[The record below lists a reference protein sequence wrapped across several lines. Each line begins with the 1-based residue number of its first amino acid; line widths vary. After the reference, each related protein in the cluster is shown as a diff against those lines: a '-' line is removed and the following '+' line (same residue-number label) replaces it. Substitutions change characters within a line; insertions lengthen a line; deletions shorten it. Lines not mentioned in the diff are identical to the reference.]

1 MKPSP
6 RPSMLSLLSPF
17 DIVICLGVEAYEA
30 SKALKGLLA
39 RINPTIDHISANI
52 AANLYAV
59 EQMLYAL
66 PQDVQAGFQADFTQ
80 IMSAF
85 ESSQDNKQKMKLLL
99 RRAVNLRET
108 VADICQKQRM
118 VQLKN
123 LAYAPKN
130 EETQQENI
138 IPLRDSP
145 LLACIGNGS
154 TRPIAALQEDPSM
167 PIGPEGLKIGPL
179 PEDWFDVPSDIDAK
193 FQSLLDWMRAGYAK
207 GKDAHAIAYDMD
219 ARYIYVEFPAPI
231 YAMYFVDNWSTT
243 RPEGLGK
250 VKATFFAI
258 Q

>member
-1 MKPSP
+1 MPSLVS
-6 RPSMLSLLSPF
+6 R
-17 DIVICLGVEAYEA
+17 IEVVVCLAEAYEA
-30 SKALKGLLA
+30 SKVLKGLLA
-39 RINPTIDHISANI
+39 RINPTIDYISANI
-52 AANLYAV
+52 AENLYAIK
-59 EQMLYAL
+59 QMLYAL
-66 PQDVQAGFQADFTQ
+66 PQDVQALFQADFAQ

-85 ESSQDNKQKMKLLL
+85 NSSRDNKQEMKLLL
-99 RRAVNLRET
+99 RRAVNFRET
-108 VADICQKQRM
+108 VTGIYQKQKM
-118 VQLKN
+118 VQFEKLVH
-123 LAYAPKN
+123 ARKN
-130 EETQQENI
+130 EKTRQNI

-145 LLACIGNGS
+145 LLACISSGS
-154 TRPIAALQEDPSM
+154 ARPTAALQEGSSM
-167 PIGPEGLKIGPL
+167 PIHPEGLKIGPL

-193 FQSLLDWMRAGYAK
+193 LQSLLDWMRAGYAN